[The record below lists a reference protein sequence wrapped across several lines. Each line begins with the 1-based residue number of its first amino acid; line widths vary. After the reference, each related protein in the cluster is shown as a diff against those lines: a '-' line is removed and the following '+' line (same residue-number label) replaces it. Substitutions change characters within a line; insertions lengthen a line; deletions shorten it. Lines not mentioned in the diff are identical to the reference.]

1 MTTLKARSRTSGKA
15 NALRRE
21 GLVPAVI
28 YGPTVDS
35 TPIVIDRKNLRSLFA
50 KITRSSRINLSV
62 KDGRKAAKKLDV
74 FIKAI
79 QYDPITDEPIHVDF
93 YHPDS
98 GHPLK
103 LHVPIKIVGES
114 PGVKEGG
121 VLNVL
126 FRTVR
131 VRGLPKD
138 IPALITIDIG
148 ALEQGEA
155 IRVRDLDFG
164 EVEPLL
170 ASERALATIVA
181 PRRAEEVPVT
191 AEEELEAVEEE
202 AAAEEGPVGE
212 ETTTEETGAKSS
224 KED

>member
-21 GLVPAVI
+21 GVVPAVI

-35 TPIVIDRKNLRSLFA
+35 TSIVIDRKNLRSLFA
-50 KITRSSRINLSV
+50 KITRSSRIDLSI
-62 KDGRKAAKKLDV
+62 KDGKKAKKLDV

-103 LHVPIKIVGES
+103 LHVPIKTVGES

-126 FRTVR
+126 FSTVR
-131 VRGLPKD
+131 VHGLPKD

-148 ALEQGEA
+148 NLEQGEA

-164 EVEPLL
+164 GVEPLL
-170 ASERALATIVA
+170 APERALVTIVA
-181 PRRAEEVPVT
+181 PRRAEEVPVA

-202 AAAEEGPVGE
+202 GLAGE
-212 ETTTEETGAKSS
+212 ETTAEETGAESS

>member
-28 YGPTVDS
+28 YGPTVES

-50 KITRSSRINLSV
+50 KITRSSRIDLSV
-62 KDGRKAAKKLDV
+62 KDGKKAKKLDV

-121 VLNVL
+121 VSNVL

-131 VRGLPKD
+131 VHGLPKD
-138 IPALITIDIG
+138 IPALITIDISN
-148 ALEQGEA
+148 LEQGEA

-170 ASERALATIVA
+170 APERALVTIVA
-181 PRRAEEVPVT
+181 PRRAEEVPVA

-212 ETTTEETGAKSS
+212 ETTAEETGAESS

>member
-28 YGPTVDS
+28 YGPTVNS

-50 KITRSSRINLSV
+50 KITRSSRIDLSI
-62 KDGRKAAKKLDV
+62 KDGKKAKKLDV

-131 VRGLPKD
+131 VHGLPKD
-138 IPALITIDIG
+138 IPALITIDISN
-148 ALEQGEA
+148 LEQGEA

-170 ASERALATIVA
+170 APERALVTIVA
-181 PRRAEEVPVT
+181 PRRAEEVPVA

-212 ETTTEETGAKSS
+212 ETTAEETGAESS

>member
-1 MTTLKARSRTSGKA
+1 MTTLKARLRTSGKA

-50 KITRSSRINLSV
+50 KITRSSRIDLSV
-62 KDGRKAAKKLDV
+62 KDGKKAKKLDV

-121 VLNVL
+121 VSNVL

-131 VRGLPKD
+131 VHGLPKD
-138 IPALITIDIG
+138 IPALITIDISN
-148 ALEQGEA
+148 LEQGEA

-170 ASERALATIVA
+170 APERTLVTIVA
-181 PRRAEEVPVT
+181 PRRAEEVPVA

-212 ETTTEETGAKSS
+212 ETTAEETGAKSS

>member
-28 YGPTVDS
+28 YGPTVES

-50 KITRSSRINLSV
+50 KITRSSRIDLSI
-62 KDGRKAAKKLDV
+62 KDGKKAKKLDV

-131 VRGLPKD
+131 VHGLPKD

-148 ALEQGEA
+148 DLGQGEA

-170 ASERALATIVA
+170 APERALVTIVA
-181 PRRAEEVPVT
+181 PRRAEEVPVA

-212 ETTTEETGAKSS
+212 ETTAEETGAESS

>member
-1 MTTLKARSRTSGKA
+1 MTTLKAQLRTSGKA

-50 KITRSSRINLSV
+50 KITRSSRIDLSV
-62 KDGRKAAKKLDV
+62 KDGKKAKKLDV

-79 QYDPITDEPIHVDF
+79 QYDAITDEPIHVDF

-103 LHVPIKIVGES
+103 LHVPIKTVGES

-131 VRGLPKD
+131 VHGLPKD

-148 ALEQGEA
+148 DLLMGEA

-170 ASERALATIVA
+170 APERALVTVVA
-181 PRRAEEVPVT
+181 PRRAEEVPV
-191 AEEELEAVEEE
+191 AMEEELEAVEEE
-202 AAAEEGPVGE
+202 AAAEEGPAGE
-212 ETTTEETGAKSS
+212 ETTTEEAGAESS

>member
-28 YGPTVDS
+28 YGPTVES

-50 KITRSSRINLSV
+50 KITRSSRIDLSV
-62 KDGRKAAKKLDV
+62 KDGKKAKKLDV

-121 VLNVL
+121 VSNVL

-131 VRGLPKD
+131 VHGLPKD
-138 IPALITIDIG
+138 IPALITIDISN
-148 ALEQGEA
+148 LEQGEA

-170 ASERALATIVA
+170 APERALVTIVA
-181 PRRAEEVPVT
+181 PRRAEEVPVA

-202 AAAEEGPVGE
+202 GLAGE
-212 ETTTEETGAKSS
+212 ETTAEETGAESS

>member
-28 YGPTVDS
+28 YGPTVES

-50 KITRSSRINLSV
+50 KITRSSRIDLSV
-62 KDGRKAAKKLDV
+62 KDGKKAKKLDV

-121 VLNVL
+121 VSNVL

-131 VRGLPKD
+131 VHGLPKD

-148 ALEQGEA
+148 NLEQGEA

-170 ASERALATIVA
+170 APERALVTIVA
-181 PRRAEEVPVT
+181 PRRAEEVPVA

-202 AAAEEGPVGE
+202 GLAGE
-212 ETTTEETGAKSS
+212 ETTAEETGAESS

>member
-1 MTTLKARSRTSGKA
+1 
-15 NALRRE
+15 
-21 GLVPAVI
+21 VI
-28 YGPTVDS
+28 YGPTVES

-50 KITRSSRINLSV
+50 KITRSSRIDLSV
-62 KDGRKAAKKLDV
+62 KDGKKAKKLDV

-121 VLNVL
+121 VSNVL

-131 VRGLPKD
+131 VHGLPKD
-138 IPALITIDIG
+138 IPALITIDISN
-148 ALEQGEA
+148 LEQGEA

-170 ASERALATIVA
+170 APERALVTIVA
-181 PRRAEEVPVT
+181 PRRAEEVPVA

-202 AAAEEGPVGE
+202 GLAGE
-212 ETTTEETGAKSS
+212 ETTAEETGAESS

>member
-28 YGPTVDS
+28 YGPTVES

-50 KITRSSRINLSV
+50 KITRSSRIDLSV
-62 KDGRKAAKKLDV
+62 KDGKKAKKLDV

-121 VLNVL
+121 VSNVL

-131 VRGLPKD
+131 VHGLPKD
-138 IPALITIDIG
+138 IPALITIDISN
-148 ALEQGEA
+148 LEQGEA

-170 ASERALATIVA
+170 APERALVTIVA
-181 PRRAEEVPVT
+181 PRRAEEVPVA

-202 AAAEEGPVGE
+202 GLADE
-212 ETTTEETGAKSS
+212 ETTAEETGAESS

>member
-1 MTTLKARSRTSGKA
+1 MTTLKARLRTSGKA

-28 YGPTVDS
+28 YGPTVES

-50 KITRSSRINLSV
+50 KITRSSRIDLSV
-62 KDGRKAAKKLDV
+62 KDGKKAKKLDV

-79 QYDPITDEPIHVDF
+79 QYDAITDEPIHVDF

-103 LHVPIKIVGES
+103 LHVPIKTVGES

-131 VRGLPKD
+131 VHGLPKD

-148 ALEQGEA
+148 DLLMGEA

-170 ASERALATIVA
+170 APERALVTVVA
-181 PRRAEEVPVT
+181 PRRAEEVPV
-191 AEEELEAVEEE
+191 AMEEELEAVEEE
-202 AAAEEGPVGE
+202 AAAEEGPAGE
-212 ETTTEETGAKSS
+212 ETTTEEAGAESS

>member
-15 NALRRE
+15 NALLRE

-28 YGPTVDS
+28 YGPTVES

-50 KITRSSRINLSV
+50 KITRSSRIDLSV
-62 KDGRKAAKKLDV
+62 KDGKKAKKLDV

-121 VLNVL
+121 VSNVL

-131 VRGLPKD
+131 VHGLPKD
-138 IPALITIDIG
+138 IPALITIDISN
-148 ALEQGEA
+148 LEQGEA

-170 ASERALATIVA
+170 APERTLVTIVA
-181 PRRAEEVPVT
+181 PRRAEEVPVA

-212 ETTTEETGAKSS
+212 ETTAEETGAKSS

>member
-21 GLVPAVI
+21 GVVPAVI
-28 YGPTVDS
+28 YGPTVNS
-35 TPIVIDRKNLRSLFA
+35 TPIVIDRKNLRALFA
-50 KITRSSRINLSV
+50 KITRSSRIDLSI
-62 KDGRKAAKKLDV
+62 KDGKKAKKLDV

-79 QYDPITDEPIHVDF
+79 QYDPLTDEPIHVDF

-103 LHVPIKIVGES
+103 LHVPIKTVGEA

-126 FRTVR
+126 FSTVR
-131 VRGLPKD
+131 VHGLPKD

-148 ALEQGEA
+148 NLEQGEA

-170 ASERALATIVA
+170 APERALVTIVA
-181 PRRAEEVPVT
+181 PRRAEEVPVA

-202 AAAEEGPVGE
+202 AAAEGGPVGE
-212 ETTTEETGAKSS
+212 ETTAEETGAESS

>member
-50 KITRSSRINLSV
+50 KITRSSRIDLSV
-62 KDGRKAAKKLDV
+62 KDGKKAKKLDV

-121 VLNVL
+121 VSNVL

-131 VRGLPKD
+131 VHGLPKD
-138 IPALITIDIG
+138 IPALITIDISN
-148 ALEQGEA
+148 LEQGEA

-170 ASERALATIVA
+170 APERTLVTIVA
-181 PRRAEEVPVT
+181 PRRAEEVPVA

-212 ETTTEETGAKSS
+212 ETTAEETGAKSS

>member
-28 YGPTVDS
+28 YGPTVNS

-50 KITRSSRINLSV
+50 KITRSSRIDLSV
-62 KDGRKAAKKLDV
+62 KDGKKAKKLDV

-121 VLNVL
+121 VSNVL

-131 VRGLPKD
+131 VHGLPKD
-138 IPALITIDIG
+138 IPALITIDISN
-148 ALEQGEA
+148 LEQGEA

-170 ASERALATIVA
+170 APERALVTIVA
-181 PRRAEEVPVT
+181 PRRAEEVPVA

-212 ETTTEETGAKSS
+212 ETTAEETGAESS